1 MVTSLPFLPHRHS
14 SRIRPRWI
22 PRVSLQAET
31 RRRTIQESFTTHY
44 THPFSLSCPSWP
56 SFRQKR
62 NQHPVGSL
70 GILQVFRQRLFC
82 ELQFGQCSKLLRL
95 SQTST
100 PRVLPLS
107 TPGQDEMSLRQPLGH
122 DHVPLRK
129 NPGRLFFRCCR
140 RLCPFFQWV
149 NEDPRGKN
157 RVWQVH
163 LSLQWKTSQT
173 HLSRC
178 FDRNPSPE
186 RSTENKYFISNMEV
200 LQDNLC
206 FILDLEGFF
215 MYGKFFH
222 PQELGYYRPSIKPRT
237 WNIPEHPGTSNNYDN
252 YEKNM

>member
-100 PRVLPLS
+100 PRVLLPS
-107 TPGQDEMSLRQPLGH
+107 TPGQDEMSLRQHFGH
-122 DHVPLRK
+122 DHVPFRK
-129 NPGRLFFRCCR
+129 KSREIVLQVLQATVSFLSVGGSRPQGTEPRLVRSR
-140 RLCPFFQWV
+140 
-149 NEDPRGKN
+149 
-157 RVWQVH
+157 QVH
-163 LSLQWKTSQT
+163 LSLWRKSSQT
-173 HLSRC
+173 HPSRC
-178 FDRNPSPE
+178 LDRNSPPKRCAQKHRPTHGSLWRE
-186 RSTENKYFISNMEV
+186 LESSRFINQNKIQPGPNCPQRQNGTRTIPGS
-200 LQDNLC
+200 
-206 FILDLEGFF
+206 ILMGWI
-215 MYGKFFH
+215 H
-222 PQELGYYRPSIKPRT
+222 P
-237 WNIPEHPGTSNNYDN
+237 
-252 YEKNM
+252 

>member
-31 RRRTIQESFTTHY
+31 RRRTIQESFTTRY

-62 NQHPVGSL
+62 NRHPVGSL
-70 GILQVFRQRLFC
+70 GILQVFRQRLFR
-82 ELQFGQCSKLLRL
+82 ELRFGQCSKLLRL
-95 SQTST
+95 SQMST
-100 PRVLPLS
+100 PRVLPPS

-149 NEDPRGKN
+149 NEDPRGKD
-157 RVWQVH
+157 RVWLEEDKFICLFDGRLVKCTFQDV
-163 LSLQWKTSQT
+163 LTETPLQKGVRRTSISFQT
-173 HLSRC
+173 WRCYRTISVSFWTWRDFSR
-178 FDRNPSPE
+178 
-186 RSTENKYFISNMEV
+186 MES
-200 LQDNLC
+200 
-206 FILDLEGFF
+206 FF
-215 MYGKFFH
+215 MHENWVTIG
-222 PQELGYYRPSIKPRT
+222 RR
-237 WNIPEHPGTSNNYDN
+237 
-252 YEKNM
+252 